1 MKLLKYL
8 TGLFFLFL
16 HFVAGAQDK
25 SLLWKVTGNGLTKPS
40 YLFGTIHL
48 VCKTDYVWTPT
59 MASSF
64 DKAEKICL
72 EMDLDDMNVMMA
84 ATSGLIDKTGKKL
97 SSYFTKEQYALVRM
111 YAKDSLGIDMS
122 LIEMM
127 KPVALQTLMATR
139 SSTCEDAV
147 SYEDNLMKGAQ
158 KADKEVLGLES
169 PEDQLKALE
178 SIPLDSVLKGVME
191 TVEHKGVTDTKEYD
205 QLIAAYK
212 KQDIAALYKMIMET
226 GEFGNATNVLV
237 DDRNKKWIGVMK
249 GMMAQNTVFF
259 AVGAGHLWGQNGV
272 ISLLKKQGYKVEAM
286 Q

>member
-1 MKLLKYL
+1 M
-8 TGLFFLFL
+8 
-16 HFVAGAQDK
+16 
-25 SLLWKVTGNGLTKPS
+25 
-40 YLFGTIHL
+40 
-48 VCKTDYVWTPT
+48 
-59 MASSF
+59 
-64 DKAEKICL
+64 
-72 EMDLDDMNVMMA
+72 
-84 ATSGLIDKTGKKL
+84 
-97 SSYFTKEQYALVRM
+97 VRK

-139 SSTCEDAV
+139 SSACEDAV

-191 TVEHKGVTDTKEYD
+191 TVEHKSATDTKEYD

-249 GMMAQNTVFF
+249 EMMAQNTVFF